1 MTYVFFVWNCCRL
14 WVQFV
19 HLEDGSKLLGVVVAQ
34 ELVDIQNQDLG
45 IPFCI
50 DAALMIPKLR
60 SQDRMGAIKE
70 LVDRLYQ
77 SGHVTD
83 SLRFLQV
90 VLDREDLESTVLGK
104 GVALPHARCRS
115 VAQPSLALGISQAGI
130 SFHSEAYPNPVH
142 VVCMLAM
149 PEAVPVV
156 YLPFLGQLAEV
167 FQAPEFHESLLA
179 CQTPVDM
186 KHFFMRSLSRVCD
199 RRFTP
204 SFIVSKALVY

>member
-1 MTYVFFVWNCCRL
+1 VT
-14 WVQFV
+14 
-19 HLEDGSKLLGVVVAQ
+19 Q
-34 ELVDIQNQDLG
+34 ELAYTQDQDLG
-45 IPFCI
+45 TLFRI
-50 DAALMIPKLR
+50 DASLMIPQLR

-83 SLRFLQV
+83 SLRFLQA

-115 VAQPSLALGISQAGI
+115 VGQPSLALGISQGGI
-130 SFHSEAYPNPVH
+130 PFHAAAHPKPVH

-149 PEAVPVV
+149 PEAVPMV

-167 FQAPEFHESLLA
+167 FQAPEFRKDLLA
-179 CQTPVDM
+179 CHTSEEM
-186 KHFFMRSLSRVCD
+186 KHFFVRSLSRVCD
-199 RRFTP
+199 SRFTP
-204 SFIVSKALVY
+204 SPFYA